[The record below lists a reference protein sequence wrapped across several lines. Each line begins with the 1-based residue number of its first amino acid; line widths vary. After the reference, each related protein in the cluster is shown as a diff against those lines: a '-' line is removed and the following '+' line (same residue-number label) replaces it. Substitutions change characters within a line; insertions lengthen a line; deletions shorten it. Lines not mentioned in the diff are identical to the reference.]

1 MKKLF
6 ASIASALLL
15 VTGAL
20 GLTACGKEEVK
31 YPVED
36 GKFTVVTNCPF
47 GMYEYIGEDGKIYGI
62 DIELAGLFAKEN
74 NLELVVK
81 NIEFDSIFTQVKSGY
96 ADAGMA
102 GITVTETRK
111 KAYDFSDTYCEAS
124 QKLIVLDTN
133 NDFNGMTDAMTVE
146 NVLKSLSGKKI
157 GYQTG
162 TTGGMYI
169 TGDEDFGFDGFSNI
183 EGKGYDTAVDAVNDM
198 INGNLYAVVVDEG
211 PANAIVAN
219 KSGVKVIDV
228 KLTDEEYA
236 FVMKKGNKTL
246 QDKFNE
252 FIAKVKADGTYDAIE
267 AKYYQNV
274 GTKVGYNVTTD

>member
-6 ASIASALLL
+6 ASVASALLL

-47 GMYEYIGEDGKIYGI
+47 GMYEYIGENGKIYGI
-62 DIELAGLFAKEN
+62 DIELAGLFAQEN

-81 NIEFDSIFTQVKSGY
+81 NIDFDAIFTQVESGY

-102 GITVTETRK
+102 GITVTADRQK
-111 KAYDFSDTYCEAS
+111 VYDFSDTYCKAS

-133 NDFNGMTDAMTVE
+133 NDFEGMTDAVTVE
-146 NVLKSLSGKKI
+146 NALKGLSGKKI

-169 TGDEDFGFDGFSNI
+169 NGDEDFGFDGFANI
-183 EGKGYDTAVDAVNDM
+183 EGKGYDTAVLAVEDM

-211 PANAIVAN
+211 PANAIAKE

-274 GTKVGYNVTTD
+274 GTKVGYKVTTD

>member
-6 ASIASALLL
+6 ASVASALLL

-47 GMYEYIGEDGKIYGI
+47 GMYEYIGNDGKIYGI
-62 DIELAGLFAKEN
+62 DIELAGLFAQEN

-81 NIEFDSIFTQVKSGY
+81 NIDFDAIFTQVESGY

-102 GITVTETRK
+102 GITVTADRQK
-111 KAYDFSDTYCEAS
+111 VYDFSDTYCKAS

-133 NDFNGMTDAMTVE
+133 NDFEGMTDAVTVE
-146 NVLKSLSGKKI
+146 NALKGLSGKKI

-169 TGDEDFGFDGFSNI
+169 NGDEDFGFDGFANI
-183 EGKGYDTAVDAVNDM
+183 EGKGYDTAVLAVEDM

-211 PANAIVAN
+211 PANAIAKE

-274 GTKVGYNVTTD
+274 GTKVGYKVTTD